1 MYINIPNDNTTSRIL
16 LKDVLHAPMM
26 CVTLVSISRIT
37 QAGSLVLFKGD
48 YCQIFD
54 RKRRQVGKIEV
65 KGGLYRVYQARDE
78 NSKEFAGKA
87 AEVMTINELHH
98 CMGHIA
104 PSATK
109 LLVEKNLVNGI
120 QLDLSS
126 EATVCESCEWAKSV
140 WKSIQ
145 KVQEG
150 KQAESIG
157 DKVHADL
164 WGPAPVAT
172 INHKEYYVSFT
183 NDHSCY
189 SYLYL
194 LRTKDK
200 TYDAYLCYE
209 AWLRTQ
215 KQAVVKGLHTD
226 RGGEFLS
233 KEFSAHL
240 AKQGTV

>member
-1 MYINIPNDNTTSRIL
+1 MG
-16 LKDVLHAPMM
+16 
-26 CVTLVSISRIT
+26 VTLVSISRIT
-37 QAGSLVLFKGD
+37 QAGSSVLFEGD

-65 KGGLYRVYQARDE
+65 KGGLYRVYEARDK
-78 NSKEFAGKA
+78 NPKEFAGKA
-87 AEVMTINELHH
+87 AEVMTIDELHR

-104 PSATK
+104 PSAAK
-109 LLVEKNLVNGI
+109 LLVEKNLINGI

-140 WKSIQ
+140 RKLIQ
-145 KVQEG
+145 KVREG
-150 KQAESIG
+150 ERAESIG
-157 DKVHADL
+157 DEVHADL

-183 NDHSCY
+183 DDHSHY
-189 SYLYL
+189 SHLYL
-194 LRTKDK
+194 LHTKDE
-200 TYDAYLCYE
+200 TYDAYLHYE
-209 AWLRTQ
+209 AWLKTQ
-215 KQAVVKGLHTD
+215 KQVVVKKLHTD